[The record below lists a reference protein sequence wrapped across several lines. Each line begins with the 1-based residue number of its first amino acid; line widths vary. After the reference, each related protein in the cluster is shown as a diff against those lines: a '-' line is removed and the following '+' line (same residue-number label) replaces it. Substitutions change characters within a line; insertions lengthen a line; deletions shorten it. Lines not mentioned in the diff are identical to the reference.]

1 MNKKNENFKE
11 INFPL
16 LKILYSSIIKYYIFQ
31 LKMKRKNLA
40 HLEFAYASLR
50 PVSLSFVIMYLV
62 FAASHFFLLKGYPKP
77 FMILMAI
84 ISAVFYAGM
93 RLYLLK
99 KNAHFNQ
106 TVILSFCLLLFPFLN
121 TFIQIWLYNDPLQS
135 SVLLILFVGTG
146 LILTSRTLVFL
157 IILTATSIW
166 LYFAYK
172 NGFNDYWLHFSYT
185 LIPAIILAIISNFI
199 VKSIFDKIQK
209 AREED
214 KFKNKELAQAVTI
227 LKNQSNQIKKNNKQ
241 LEIAKQD
248 AEIANRSKSE
258 FLAKM
263 SHEFRTPLN
272 SVVAFSNL
280 LISTELS
287 PIQIQYLETVNKS
300 AKTLLIL
307 VNDILDFSK
316 IEAGKIE
323 LEAEVIN
330 LYELGNQ
337 ITEIIKYKV
346 LEENVEVIFSFQD
359 GLPEYILGDLT
370 RLRQI
375 LINLMENA
383 VKFTHK
389 GKIELYI
396 EAIIT
401 NDNRYRKFRFSI
413 IDTGIG
419 IDLKSQQ
426 RIFNAFE
433 QVDSTITKK
442 LGGTGLGLTI
452 SNRLLGLMNSKL
464 QLSSSFSKGSTF
476 YFDVDLEVIK
486 NNKVEVILPFENEV
500 IPLIKTI
507 KTIKTENE
515 TSESLTILVVDDNS
529 VNIFLIESMLK
540 NILPNA
546 KIFKAR
552 NGFAAVKAFSEEQ
565 PDLILMDVQMPEMN
579 GYDATREIR
588 SIETNGRVPIIGLT
602 AGVLFGEKEKCLAA
616 GMDEFITKPV
626 VNETIE
632 KVVNKWLVYVN
643 QFDKI

>member
-1 MNKKNENFKE
+1 M
-11 INFPL
+11 
-16 LKILYSSIIKYYIFQ
+16 LKILYSSIIKYSIFQ

-50 PVSLSFVIMYLV
+50 PVSLSFVVMYLV

-77 FMILMAI
+77 FMITMAI

-106 TVILSFCLLLFPFLN
+106 TVFLSFCLLLFPFLN
-121 TFIQIWLYNDPLQS
+121 TFIQIWFYNDPLQS

-146 LILTSRTLVFL
+146 LILTSRTLVFI

-185 LIPAIILAIISNFI
+185 LIPAIILSIISNYT

-214 KFKNKELAQAVTI
+214 EFKNKELAQAVTI
-227 LKNQSNQIKKNNKQ
+227 FKNQSDQIKKNIMQ
-241 LEIAKQD
+241 LEIAKQN
-248 AEIANRSKSE
+248 AESTNRAKSD

-272 SVVAFSNL
+272 SIVGFSDL
-280 LISTELS
+280 LITSELS
-287 PIQIQYLETVNKS
+287 TAQLQYMETVNKS
-300 AKTLLIL
+300 AKTLLVL

-323 LEAEVIN
+323 IEAEVIN

-337 ITEIIKYKV
+337 ITEIIKYQV
-346 LEENVEVIFSFQD
+346 FDQNLDVIFSFQD

-375 LINLMENA
+375 LINLMGNA

-389 GKIELYI
+389 GKIELNI
-396 EAIIT
+396 EAIIS
-401 NDNRYRKFRFSI
+401 NENRYKKFRFSI

-419 IDLKSQQ
+419 IDLKNQQ

-433 QVDSTITKK
+433 QEESTITKK

-464 QLSSSFSKGSTF
+464 QLNSTFGKGSTF

-486 NNKVEVILPFENEV
+486 SNIEEVLLPFENEV

-507 KTIKTENE
+507 ETGNE
-515 TSESLTILVVDDNS
+515 MTASPTILVVDDNS
-529 VNIFLIESMLK
+529 VNIFLIVSMLK
-540 NILPNA
+540 NILPNT
-546 KIFKAR
+546 KILEAR
-552 NGFAAVKAFSEEQ
+552 NGFAAVKVFSEEQ

-602 AGVLFGEKEKCLAA
+602 TGILFGEKEKCLAA
-616 GMDEFITKPV
+616 GMDDFITKPIV
-626 VNETIE
+626 IEPIE
-632 KVVNKWLVYVN
+632 KAVNKWLVYVN
-643 QFDKI
+643 QFDKF

>member
-1 MNKKNENFKE
+1 MKKTNT
-11 INFPL
+11 
-16 LKILYSSIIKYYIFQ
+16 
-31 LKMKRKNLA
+31 A

-50 PVSLSFVIMYLV
+50 PVSLSFVIMYLF

-77 FMILMAI
+77 FMITMAI

-93 RLYLLK
+93 YLYLLK
-99 KNAHFNQ
+99 KDSHFNQ
-106 TVILSFCLLLFPFLN
+106 TVFLSFCLLLFPFIN
-121 TFIQIWLYNDPLQS
+121 TFAQIWLYNDPLQS

-146 LILTSRTLVFL
+146 LLLTSRTLVFL
-157 IILTATSIW
+157 IIFSATSAW

-172 NGFNDYWLHFSYT
+172 NDFNNYWLHFSYT
-185 LIPAIILAIISNFI
+185 LIPAIILAVISNFT
-199 VKSIFDKIQK
+199 VKSIFIKIQK
-209 AREED
+209 ASEEAE
-214 KFKNKELAQAVTI
+214 FKNKELAQAVTI
-227 LKNQSNQIKKNNKQ
+227 FKNQSDQIKKNNKQ
-241 LEIAKQD
+241 LEIAKQE
-248 AEIANRSKSE
+248 AEKATRAKSD

-263 SHEFRTPLN
+263 SHEIRTPLN
-272 SVVAFSNL
+272 SVVGFSDL

-287 PIQIQYLETVNKS
+287 PIQMQYMENVNNS
-300 AKTLLIL
+300 AKSLLVI

-316 IEAGKIE
+316 IESGKIE

-330 LYELGNQ
+330 LYDLGNQ
-337 ITEIIKYKV
+337 ITEVIKYQV
-346 LEENVEVIFSFQD
+346 LEKNVAVVFSFQD
-359 GLPEYILGDLT
+359 GLPRYILGDLT

-375 LINLMENA
+375 LINLMGNA

-396 EAIIT
+396 EAII
-401 NDNRYRKFRFSI
+401 NSENRYRKFRFSI

-433 QVDSTITKK
+433 QEDSTITRK

-464 QLSSSFSKGSTF
+464 QLFSSFGKGSTF
-476 YFDVDLEVIK
+476 YFDIDLELL
-486 NNKVEVILPFENEV
+486 NSSAEEILVPFKNEV

-507 KTIKTENE
+507 ETGNE
-515 TSESLTILVVDDNS
+515 ITASPTILIVDDNS
-529 VNIFLIESMLK
+529 VNIFLIVSMLK

-546 KIFKAR
+546 KILEAR
-552 NGFAAVKAFSEEQ
+552 NGFAAIKSFSEEQ

-579 GYDATREIR
+579 GYDATSEIR
-588 SIETNGRVPIIGLT
+588 SLETNGRVPIIGLT

-616 GMDEFITKPV
+616 GMDEYITKPILK
-626 VNETIE
+626 ETIE
-632 KVVNKWLVYVN
+632 KVIDKWLVYVN
-643 QFDKI
+643 QFDKF